1 MKMFF
6 KFVFIIVLFDSMVF
20 GLNIVNV
27 WKVDLKLMLNNFKVV
42 LKCN

>member
-1 MKMFF
+1 MFF
-6 KFVFIIVLFDSMVF
+6 KFVFIIVLFDNMVF

-42 LKCN
+42 LNCN